1 MGGGLMSKPVYRCHY
16 RGRLEDSDAA
26 QLVDLLQQ
34 CEQNAQQLI
43 NDGALMTAALYY
55 YGNQLFL
62 YYEAVGEEIRPE
74 RFMAP
79 LHPVLSQWPQKED
92 TCDWALMYNV
102 FWHDA
107 PKDDEDWKRSV
118 PPERRRGRI
127 AWLKHDTMFRYVYHH
142 FAIAEEGILQGDRV
156 DSGCQHTHVIG
167 TATVHARALSASPDI
182 ACSNDNRNFNAC
194 LKALVYRR
202 NNFINEVKI
211 KDFGFVSILKRF
223 ARYFH

>member
-1 MGGGLMSKPVYRCHY
+1 MSKPVYRCHY
-16 RGRLEDSDAA
+16 RGRLEEADAA

-79 LHPVLSQWPQKED
+79 LHPVLSQWPQKEN

-142 FAIAEEGILQGDRV
+142 FAIAEEGILQGDRYQ
-156 DSGCQHTHVIG
+156 SI
-167 TATVHARALSASPDI
+167 ALHEDI
-182 ACSNDNRNFNAC
+182 LFSYFEEPRTPGNLRRDTTLQSQTIQAWLDVNPESHFIPLPGSNGSNF
-194 LKALVYRR
+194 LLLPQYFALG
-202 NNFINEVKI
+202 E
-211 KDFGFVSILKRF
+211 
-223 ARYFH
+223 

>member
-1 MGGGLMSKPVYRCHY
+1 MSKPVYRCHY
-16 RGRLEDSDAA
+16 RGRLEAADAV
-26 QLVDLLQQ
+26 QLSDLLQQ
-34 CEQNAQQLI
+34 CEQNAQRLI

-142 FAIAEEGILQGDRV
+142 FAIAEEGILQGDRYQ
-156 DSGCQHTHVIG
+156 SI
-167 TATVHARALSASPDI
+167 ALHEDI
-182 ACSNDNRNFNAC
+182 LFSYFEEPRTPGNLRRDTTLQSQTIQAWLDVNPESHFIPLPGSNGSNF
-194 LKALVYRR
+194 LLLPQYFALG
-202 NNFINEVKI
+202 E
-211 KDFGFVSILKRF
+211 
-223 ARYFH
+223 

>member
-1 MGGGLMSKPVYRCHY
+1 MSKPVYRCHY
-16 RGRLEDSDAA
+16 RGRLEAADAA
-26 QLVDLLQQ
+26 QLSDLLQQ
-34 CEQNAQQLI
+34 CEQNARRLI

-74 RFMAP
+74 CFMAP

-142 FAIAEEGILQGDRV
+142 FAIADEGILQGDRYQ
-156 DSGCQHTHVIG
+156 SI
-167 TATVHARALSASPDI
+167 ALHEDI
-182 ACSNDNRNFNAC
+182 LFSYFEEPRTPGNLRRDTTLQSQTIQAWLDVNPESHFIPLPGSNGSNF
-194 LKALVYRR
+194 LLLPQYFALG
-202 NNFINEVKI
+202 E
-211 KDFGFVSILKRF
+211 
-223 ARYFH
+223 

>member
-1 MGGGLMSKPVYRCHY
+1 MSKPVYRCHY

-34 CEQNAQQLI
+34 CEQNARRLI
-43 NDGALMTAALYY
+43 NEGAVMTAALYY

-107 PKDDEDWKRSV
+107 PKDDDDWKRSV

-142 FAIAEEGILQGDRV
+142 FAIAEEGILQGDRYQ
-156 DSGCQHTHVIG
+156 SI
-167 TATVHARALSASPDI
+167 ALHEDI
-182 ACSNDNRNFNAC
+182 LFSYFEEPRTPGNLRRDTTLQSQTIQAWLDVNPESHFIPLPGSNGSNF
-194 LKALVYRR
+194 LLLPQYFALG
-202 NNFINEVKI
+202 E
-211 KDFGFVSILKRF
+211 
-223 ARYFH
+223 

>member
-1 MGGGLMSKPVYRCHY
+1 MSKPVYRCHY
-16 RGRLEDSDAA
+16 RGRLEAADAA
-26 QLVDLLQQ
+26 QLADMLQQ

-74 RFMAP
+74 GFMAP
-79 LHPVLSQWPQKED
+79 LHPVLSQWPQKEE

-142 FAIAEEGILQGDRV
+142 FAIAEEGILQGDRYQ
-156 DSGCQHTHVIG
+156 SI
-167 TATVHARALSASPDI
+167 ALHEDI
-182 ACSNDNRNFNAC
+182 LFSYFEEPRTPGNLRRDTTLQSQTIQAWLDVNPESHFIPLPGSNGSNF
-194 LKALVYRR
+194 LLLPQYFALG
-202 NNFINEVKI
+202 E
-211 KDFGFVSILKRF
+211 
-223 ARYFH
+223 

>member
-1 MGGGLMSKPVYRCHY
+1 MSKPVYRCHY
-16 RGRLEDSDAA
+16 RGRLEEADAA
-26 QLVDLLQQ
+26 QLADMLQQ

-43 NDGALMTAALYY
+43 NDGAVMTAALYY

-74 RFMAP
+74 CFMAP

-142 FAIAEEGILQGDRV
+142 FAIAEEGILQGDRYQ
-156 DSGCQHTHVIG
+156 SI
-167 TATVHARALSASPDI
+167 ALHEDI
-182 ACSNDNRNFNAC
+182 LFSYFEEPRTPGNLRRDTTLQSQTIQAWLDVNPESHFIPLPGSNGSNF
-194 LKALVYRR
+194 LLLPQYFALG
-202 NNFINEVKI
+202 E
-211 KDFGFVSILKRF
+211 
-223 ARYFH
+223 

>member
-1 MGGGLMSKPVYRCHY
+1 MSKPVYRCHY
-16 RGRLEDSDAA
+16 RGRLEEADAA
-26 QLVDLLQQ
+26 QLADMLQQ
-34 CEQNAQQLI
+34 CEQNAQRLI

-62 YYEAVGEEIRPE
+62 YYEAVGDEIRPE

-107 PKDDEDWKRSV
+107 PKDNEDWKRSV

-142 FAIAEEGILQGDRV
+142 FAIAEEGILQGDRYQ
-156 DSGCQHTHVIG
+156 SI
-167 TATVHARALSASPDI
+167 ALHEDI
-182 ACSNDNRNFNAC
+182 LFSYFEEPRTPGNLRRDTTLQSQTIQAWLDVNPESHFIPLPGSNGSNF
-194 LKALVYRR
+194 LLLPQYFALG
-202 NNFINEVKI
+202 E
-211 KDFGFVSILKRF
+211 
-223 ARYFH
+223 

>member
-1 MGGGLMSKPVYRCHY
+1 M
-16 RGRLEDSDAA
+16 EEADAA
-26 QLVDLLQQ
+26 QLSDLLQQ
-34 CEQNAQQLI
+34 CEQNARRLI

-79 LHPVLSQWPQKED
+79 LHPVLSQWPQKEY

-142 FAIAEEGILQGDRV
+142 FAIAEEGILQGDRYQ
-156 DSGCQHTHVIG
+156 SI
-167 TATVHARALSASPDI
+167 ALHEDI
-182 ACSNDNRNFNAC
+182 LFSYFEEPRTPGNLRRDTTLQSQTIQAWLDVNPESHFIPLPGSNGSNF
-194 LKALVYRR
+194 LLLPQYFALG
-202 NNFINEVKI
+202 E
-211 KDFGFVSILKRF
+211 
-223 ARYFH
+223 

>member
-1 MGGGLMSKPVYRCHY
+1 MSKPVYRCHY
-16 RGRLEDSDAA
+16 RGRLEAADAA
-26 QLVDLLQQ
+26 QLSDLLQQ

-107 PKDDEDWKRSV
+107 PKDDDDWKRSV

-142 FAIAEEGILQGDRV
+142 FAIAEEGILQGDRYQ
-156 DSGCQHTHVIG
+156 SI
-167 TATVHARALSASPDI
+167 ALHEDI
-182 ACSNDNRNFNAC
+182 LFSYFEEPRTPGNLRRDTTLQPQTIQAWLDVNPESHFIPLPGSNGSNF
-194 LKALVYRR
+194 LLLPQYFALG
-202 NNFINEVKI
+202 E
-211 KDFGFVSILKRF
+211 
-223 ARYFH
+223 

>member
-1 MGGGLMSKPVYRCHY
+1 MSKPVYRCHY
-16 RGRLEDSDAA
+16 RGRLEAADAV
-26 QLVDLLQQ
+26 QLSDLLQQ

-142 FAIAEEGILQGDRV
+142 FAIAEEGILQGDRYQ
-156 DSGCQHTHVIG
+156 SI
-167 TATVHARALSASPDI
+167 ALHEDI
-182 ACSNDNRNFNAC
+182 LFSYFEEPRTPGNLRRDTTLQSQTIQAWLDVNPESHFIPLPGSNGSNF
-194 LKALVYRR
+194 LLLPQYFALG
-202 NNFINEVKI
+202 E
-211 KDFGFVSILKRF
+211 
-223 ARYFH
+223 

>member
-1 MGGGLMSKPVYRCHY
+1 MSKPVYRCHY
-16 RGRLEDSDAA
+16 RGRLEEADAA
-26 QLVDLLQQ
+26 QLSDLLQQ

-79 LHPVLSQWPQKED
+79 LHPVLSQWPQKEE

-142 FAIAEEGILQGDRV
+142 FAIAEEGILQGDRYQ
-156 DSGCQHTHVIG
+156 SI
-167 TATVHARALSASPDI
+167 ALHEDI
-182 ACSNDNRNFNAC
+182 LFSYFEEPRTPGNLRRDTTLQSQTIQAWLDVNPESHFIPLPGSNGSNF
-194 LKALVYRR
+194 LL
-202 NNFINEVKI
+202 
-211 KDFGFVSILKRF
+211 LPH
-223 ARYFH
+223 YFTLGE

>member
-1 MGGGLMSKPVYRCHY
+1 MSKPVYRCHY
-16 RGRLEDSDAA
+16 RGRLEAADAA
-26 QLVDLLQQ
+26 QLSDLLQQ

-107 PKDDEDWKRSV
+107 PKDNEDWKRSV

-142 FAIAEEGILQGDRV
+142 FAIAEEGILQGDRYQ
-156 DSGCQHTHVIG
+156 SI
-167 TATVHARALSASPDI
+167 ALHEDI
-182 ACSNDNRNFNAC
+182 LFSYFEEPRTPGNLRRDTTLQSQTIQAWLDVNPESHFIPLPGSNGSNF
-194 LKALVYRR
+194 LLLPQYFALG
-202 NNFINEVKI
+202 E
-211 KDFGFVSILKRF
+211 
-223 ARYFH
+223 

>member
-1 MGGGLMSKPVYRCHY
+1 MSKPVYRCHY
-16 RGRLEDSDAA
+16 RGRLEEADAA
-26 QLVDLLQQ
+26 QLSDLLQQ
-34 CEQNAQQLI
+34 CEQNARRLI

-74 RFMAP
+74 CFMAP

-142 FAIAEEGILQGDRV
+142 FAIAEEGILQGDRYQ
-156 DSGCQHTHVIG
+156 SI
-167 TATVHARALSASPDI
+167 ALHEDI
-182 ACSNDNRNFNAC
+182 LFSYFEEPRTPGNLRRDTTLQSQTIQAWLDVNPESHFIPLPGSNGSNF
-194 LKALVYRR
+194 LLLPQYFALG
-202 NNFINEVKI
+202 E
-211 KDFGFVSILKRF
+211 
-223 ARYFH
+223 

>member
-1 MGGGLMSKPVYRCHY
+1 MSKPVYRCHY
-16 RGRLEDSDAA
+16 RGRLEAADAV
-26 QLVDLLQQ
+26 QLSDLLQQ

-142 FAIAEEGILQGDRV
+142 FAIAEEGILQGDRYQ
-156 DSGCQHTHVIG
+156 SI
-167 TATVHARALSASPDI
+167 ALHEDI
-182 ACSNDNRNFNAC
+182 LFSYFEEPRTPGNLRRDTTLQSQTIQAWLDVNPESHFIPLPGSNGSNF
-194 LKALVYRR
+194 LLLSQYFALG
-202 NNFINEVKI
+202 E
-211 KDFGFVSILKRF
+211 
-223 ARYFH
+223 

>member
-1 MGGGLMSKPVYRCHY
+1 MSKPVYRCHY
-16 RGRLEDSDAA
+16 RGRLEAADAA
-26 QLVDLLQQ
+26 QLSDLLQQ

-142 FAIAEEGILQGDRV
+142 FAIAEEGILQGDRYQ
-156 DSGCQHTHVIG
+156 SI
-167 TATVHARALSASPDI
+167 ALHEDI
-182 ACSNDNRNFNAC
+182 LFSYFEEPRTPGNLRRDTTLQSQTIQAWLDVNPESHFIPLPGSNGSNF
-194 LKALVYRR
+194 LLLPQYFALG
-202 NNFINEVKI
+202 E
-211 KDFGFVSILKRF
+211 
-223 ARYFH
+223 

>member
-1 MGGGLMSKPVYRCHY
+1 
-16 RGRLEDSDAA
+16 
-26 QLVDLLQQ
+26 
-34 CEQNAQQLI
+34 
-43 NDGALMTAALYY
+43 MTAALYY

-142 FAIAEEGILQGDRV
+142 FAIAEEGILQGDRYQ
-156 DSGCQHTHVIG
+156 SI
-167 TATVHARALSASPDI
+167 ALHEDI
-182 ACSNDNRNFNAC
+182 LFSYFEEPRTPGNLRRDTTLQSQTIQAWLDVNPESHFIPLPGSNGSNF
-194 LKALVYRR
+194 LLLPQYFALG
-202 NNFINEVKI
+202 E
-211 KDFGFVSILKRF
+211 
-223 ARYFH
+223 

>member
-1 MGGGLMSKPVYRCHY
+1 MSKPVYRCHY
-16 RGRLEDSDAA
+16 RGRLEEADAA
-26 QLVDLLQQ
+26 QLADMLQQ
-34 CEQNAQQLI
+34 CEQNAQRLI
-43 NDGALMTAALYY
+43 NHGAMITAALYY

-142 FAIAEEGILQGDRV
+142 FAIAEEGILQGDRYQ
-156 DSGCQHTHVIG
+156 SI
-167 TATVHARALSASPDI
+167 ALHEDI
-182 ACSNDNRNFNAC
+182 LFSYFEEPRTPGNLRRDTTLQSQTIQAWLDVNPESHFIPLPGSNGSNF
-194 LKALVYRR
+194 LLLPQYFALG
-202 NNFINEVKI
+202 E
-211 KDFGFVSILKRF
+211 
-223 ARYFH
+223 

>member
-1 MGGGLMSKPVYRCHY
+1 MSKPVYRCHY
-16 RGRLEDSDAA
+16 RGRLEAADAA
-26 QLVDLLQQ
+26 QLSDLLQQ

-79 LHPVLSQWPQKED
+79 LHPVLSQWPQKEE

-142 FAIAEEGILQGDRV
+142 FAIAEEGILQGDRYQ
-156 DSGCQHTHVIG
+156 SI
-167 TATVHARALSASPDI
+167 ALHEDI
-182 ACSNDNRNFNAC
+182 LFSYFEEPRTPGNLLRDTTLQSQTIQAWLDVNPESHFIPLPGSNGSNF
-194 LKALVYRR
+194 LLLPQYFALG
-202 NNFINEVKI
+202 E
-211 KDFGFVSILKRF
+211 
-223 ARYFH
+223 

>member
-1 MGGGLMSKPVYRCHY
+1 MSKPVYRCHY
-16 RGRLEDSDAA
+16 RGRLEEADAA
-26 QLVDLLQQ
+26 QLADMLQQ

-55 YGNQLFL
+55 YGSQLFL

-74 RFMAP
+74 CFMAP

-142 FAIAEEGILQGDRV
+142 FAIAEEGILQGDRYQ
-156 DSGCQHTHVIG
+156 SI
-167 TATVHARALSASPDI
+167 ALHEDI
-182 ACSNDNRNFNAC
+182 LFSYFEEPRTPGNLRRDTTLQSQTIQAWLDVNPESHFIPLPGSNGSNF
-194 LKALVYRR
+194 LLLPQYFALG
-202 NNFINEVKI
+202 E
-211 KDFGFVSILKRF
+211 
-223 ARYFH
+223 

>member
-1 MGGGLMSKPVYRCHY
+1 MSKPVYRCHY
-16 RGRLEDSDAA
+16 RGRLEEADAA
-26 QLVDLLQQ
+26 QLADMLQQ
-34 CEQNAQQLI
+34 CEQNAQRLI

-79 LHPVLSQWPQKED
+79 LHPVLSQWPQKEE

-107 PKDDEDWKRSV
+107 PKDNEDWKRSV

-142 FAIAEEGILQGDRV
+142 FAIAEEGILQGDRYQ
-156 DSGCQHTHVIG
+156 SI
-167 TATVHARALSASPDI
+167 ALHEDI
-182 ACSNDNRNFNAC
+182 LFSYFEEPRTPGNLRRDTTLQSQTIQAWLDVNPESHFIPLPGSNGSNF
-194 LKALVYRR
+194 LLLPQYFALG
-202 NNFINEVKI
+202 E
-211 KDFGFVSILKRF
+211 
-223 ARYFH
+223 

>member
-1 MGGGLMSKPVYRCHY
+1 MSKPVYRCHY
-16 RGRLEDSDAA
+16 RGRLEEADAA
-26 QLVDLLQQ
+26 QLADMLQQ
-34 CEQNAQQLI
+34 CEQNAQRLI

-74 RFMAP
+74 CFMAP

-118 PPERRRGRI
+118 PPERHRGRI

-142 FAIAEEGILQGDRV
+142 FAIAEEGILQGDRYQ
-156 DSGCQHTHVIG
+156 SI
-167 TATVHARALSASPDI
+167 ALHEDI
-182 ACSNDNRNFNAC
+182 LFSYFEEPRTPGNLRRDTTLQSQTIQAWLDVNPESHFIPLPGSNGSNF
-194 LKALVYRR
+194 LLLPQYFALG
-202 NNFINEVKI
+202 E
-211 KDFGFVSILKRF
+211 
-223 ARYFH
+223 

>member
-1 MGGGLMSKPVYRCHY
+1 MSKPVYRCHY
-16 RGRLEDSDAA
+16 RGRLEAADAA
-26 QLVDLLQQ
+26 QLSDLLQQ

-142 FAIAEEGILQGDRV
+142 FAIAEEGILQGDRYQ
-156 DSGCQHTHVIG
+156 SI
-167 TATVHARALSASPDI
+167 ALHEDI
-182 ACSNDNRNFNAC
+182 LFSYFEEPRTPGNLRRDTTLQSQTIQAWLDVNPESHFIPLPGSNGSNF
-194 LKALVYRR
+194 LL
-202 NNFINEVKI
+202 
-211 KDFGFVSILKRF
+211 LPH
-223 ARYFH
+223 YFTLGE

>member
-1 MGGGLMSKPVYRCHY
+1 MSKPVYRCHY
-16 RGRLEDSDAA
+16 RGRLEEADAA
-26 QLVDLLQQ
+26 QLLDLLQQ

-74 RFMAP
+74 CFMAP
-79 LHPVLSQWPQKED
+79 LHPVLSQWPQKEE

-107 PKDDEDWKRSV
+107 PKDNEDWKRSV

-142 FAIAEEGILQGDRV
+142 FAIAEEGILQGDRYQ
-156 DSGCQHTHVIG
+156 SI
-167 TATVHARALSASPDI
+167 ALHEDI
-182 ACSNDNRNFNAC
+182 LFSYFEEPRTPGNLRRDTTLQSQTIQAWLDVNPESHFIPLPGSNGSNF
-194 LKALVYRR
+194 LL
-202 NNFINEVKI
+202 
-211 KDFGFVSILKRF
+211 LPQ
-223 ARYFH
+223 YFELGE

>member
-1 MGGGLMSKPVYRCHY
+1 
-16 RGRLEDSDAA
+16 
-26 QLVDLLQQ
+26 
-34 CEQNAQQLI
+34 
-43 NDGALMTAALYY
+43 MTAALYY

-74 RFMAP
+74 CFMAP

-142 FAIAEEGILQGDRV
+142 FAIAEEGILQGDRYQ
-156 DSGCQHTHVIG
+156 SI
-167 TATVHARALSASPDI
+167 ALHEDI
-182 ACSNDNRNFNAC
+182 LFSYFEEPRTPGNLRRDTTLQSQTIQAWLDVNPESHFIPLPGSNGSNF
-194 LKALVYRR
+194 LLLPQYFALG
-202 NNFINEVKI
+202 E
-211 KDFGFVSILKRF
+211 
-223 ARYFH
+223 

>member
-1 MGGGLMSKPVYRCHY
+1 MSKPVYRCHY
-16 RGRLEDSDAA
+16 RGRLEDVDAA
-26 QLVDLLQQ
+26 TLADLLQQ

-142 FAIAEEGILQGDRV
+142 FAIAEEGILQGDRYQSIALHE
-156 DSGCQHTHVIG
+156 DILFSYFEEPRTPGNLRRDTTLQSQTIQAWLDANPESHFIPLSGSNGSNFLLLPQYF
-167 TATVHARALSASPDI
+167 ALG
-182 ACSNDNRNFNAC
+182 
-194 LKALVYRR
+194 
-202 NNFINEVKI
+202 E
-211 KDFGFVSILKRF
+211 
-223 ARYFH
+223 

>member
-1 MGGGLMSKPVYRCHY
+1 MSKPVYRCHY
-16 RGRLEDSDAA
+16 RGRLEAADAV
-26 QLVDLLQQ
+26 QLSDLLQQ

-74 RFMAP
+74 CFMAP
-79 LHPVLSQWPQKED
+79 LHPVLSQWPHKED

-142 FAIAEEGILQGDRV
+142 FAIAEEGILQGDRYQ
-156 DSGCQHTHVIG
+156 SI
-167 TATVHARALSASPDI
+167 ALHEDI
-182 ACSNDNRNFNAC
+182 LFSYFEEPRTPGNLRRDTTLQSQTIQAWLDVNPESHFIPLPGSNGSNF
-194 LKALVYRR
+194 LLLPQYFALG
-202 NNFINEVKI
+202 E
-211 KDFGFVSILKRF
+211 
-223 ARYFH
+223 

>member
-1 MGGGLMSKPVYRCHY
+1 MSKPVYRCHY

-142 FAIAEEGILQGDRV
+142 FAIAEEGILQGDRYQ
-156 DSGCQHTHVIG
+156 SI
-167 TATVHARALSASPDI
+167 ALHEDI
-182 ACSNDNRNFNAC
+182 LFSYFEEPRTPGNLRRDTTLQSQTIQAWLDVNPESHFIPLPGSNGSNF
-194 LKALVYRR
+194 LLLPQYFALG
-202 NNFINEVKI
+202 E
-211 KDFGFVSILKRF
+211 
-223 ARYFH
+223 

>member
-1 MGGGLMSKPVYRCHY
+1 MSKPVYRCHY
-16 RGRLEDSDAA
+16 RGRLEEADAA

-62 YYEAVGEEIRPE
+62 YYEAVGEEICPE

-142 FAIAEEGILQGDRV
+142 FAIAEEGILQGDRYQ
-156 DSGCQHTHVIG
+156 SI
-167 TATVHARALSASPDI
+167 ALHEDI
-182 ACSNDNRNFNAC
+182 LFSYFEEPRTPGNLRRDTTLQSQTIQAWLDVNPESHFIPLPGSNGSNF
-194 LKALVYRR
+194 LLLPQYFALG
-202 NNFINEVKI
+202 E
-211 KDFGFVSILKRF
+211 
-223 ARYFH
+223 

>member
-1 MGGGLMSKPVYRCHY
+1 MSKPVYRCHY
-16 RGRLEDSDAA
+16 RGRLEEADAA
-26 QLVDLLQQ
+26 QLADMLQQ
-34 CEQNAQQLI
+34 CEQNAQRLI

-74 RFMAP
+74 CFMAP

-142 FAIAEEGILQGDRV
+142 FAIAEEGILQGDRYQ
-156 DSGCQHTHVIG
+156 SI
-167 TATVHARALSASPDI
+167 ALHEDI
-182 ACSNDNRNFNAC
+182 LFSYFEEPRTPGNLRRDTTLQSQTIQAWLDVNPESHFIPLPGSNGSNF
-194 LKALVYRR
+194 LLLPQYFALG
-202 NNFINEVKI
+202 E
-211 KDFGFVSILKRF
+211 
-223 ARYFH
+223 

>member
-1 MGGGLMSKPVYRCHY
+1 MSKPVYRCHY
-16 RGRLEDSDAA
+16 RGRLEAADAA
-26 QLVDLLQQ
+26 QLSDLLQQ

-55 YGNQLFL
+55 YGSQLFL
-62 YYEAVGEEIRPE
+62 YYEAVGEETRPE

-142 FAIAEEGILQGDRV
+142 FAIAEEGILQGDRYQ
-156 DSGCQHTHVIG
+156 SI
-167 TATVHARALSASPDI
+167 ALHEDI
-182 ACSNDNRNFNAC
+182 LFSYFEEPRTPGNLRRDTTLQSQTIQAWLDVNPESHFIPLPGSNGSNF
-194 LKALVYRR
+194 LLLPQYFALG
-202 NNFINEVKI
+202 E
-211 KDFGFVSILKRF
+211 
-223 ARYFH
+223 

>member
-1 MGGGLMSKPVYRCHY
+1 MSKPVYRCHY
-16 RGRLEDSDAA
+16 RGRLESADAA
-26 QLVDLLQQ
+26 QLSDLLQQ

-142 FAIAEEGILQGDRV
+142 FAIAEEGILQGDRYQ
-156 DSGCQHTHVIG
+156 SI
-167 TATVHARALSASPDI
+167 ALHEDI
-182 ACSNDNRNFNAC
+182 LFSYFEEPRTPGNLRRDTTLQSQTIQAWLDVNPESHFIPLPGSNGSNF
-194 LKALVYRR
+194 LLLPQYFALG
-202 NNFINEVKI
+202 E
-211 KDFGFVSILKRF
+211 
-223 ARYFH
+223 

>member
-1 MGGGLMSKPVYRCHY
+1 MSKPVYRCHY
-16 RGRLEDSDAA
+16 RGRLEAADAA
-26 QLVDLLQQ
+26 QLSDLLQQ

-62 YYEAVGEEIRPE
+62 YYEAVGQEIRPE

-142 FAIAEEGILQGDRV
+142 FAIAEEGILQGDRYQ
-156 DSGCQHTHVIG
+156 SI
-167 TATVHARALSASPDI
+167 ALHEDI
-182 ACSNDNRNFNAC
+182 LFSYFEEPRTPGNLRRDTTLQSQTIQAWLDVNPESHFIPLPGSNGSNF
-194 LKALVYRR
+194 LL
-202 NNFINEVKI
+202 
-211 KDFGFVSILKRF
+211 LPH
-223 ARYFH
+223 YFTLGE

>member
-1 MGGGLMSKPVYRCHY
+1 MSKPVYRCHY
-16 RGRLEDSDAA
+16 RGRLEAADAA
-26 QLVDLLQQ
+26 QLSDLLQQ

-43 NDGALMTAALYY
+43 NDGAVMTAALYY

-107 PKDDEDWKRSV
+107 PKDEEDWKRSV

-142 FAIAEEGILQGDRV
+142 FAIAEEGILQGDRYQ
-156 DSGCQHTHVIG
+156 SI
-167 TATVHARALSASPDI
+167 ALHEDI
-182 ACSNDNRNFNAC
+182 LFSYFEEPRTPGNLRRDTTLQSQTIQAWLDVNPESHFIPLPGSNGSNF
-194 LKALVYRR
+194 LLLPQYFALG
-202 NNFINEVKI
+202 E
-211 KDFGFVSILKRF
+211 
-223 ARYFH
+223 

>member
-1 MGGGLMSKPVYRCHY
+1 MSKPVYRCHY
-16 RGRLEDSDAA
+16 RGRLEAADAA
-26 QLVDLLQQ
+26 QLSDLLQQ

-43 NDGALMTAALYY
+43 NDGAVMTAALYY

-142 FAIAEEGILQGDRV
+142 FAIAEEGILQGDRYQ
-156 DSGCQHTHVIG
+156 SI
-167 TATVHARALSASPDI
+167 ALHEDI
-182 ACSNDNRNFNAC
+182 LFSYFEEPRTPGNLRRDTTLQSQTIQAWLDVNPESHFIPLPGSNGSNF
-194 LKALVYRR
+194 LLLPQYFALG
-202 NNFINEVKI
+202 E
-211 KDFGFVSILKRF
+211 
-223 ARYFH
+223 

>member
-1 MGGGLMSKPVYRCHY
+1 MSKPVYRCHY
-16 RGRLEDSDAA
+16 RGRLEAADAA
-26 QLVDLLQQ
+26 QLSDLLQQ
-34 CEQNAQQLI
+34 CVQNAQQLI

-74 RFMAP
+74 CFMAP
-79 LHPVLSQWPQKED
+79 LHPVLSQWPQKEE

-142 FAIAEEGILQGDRV
+142 FAIAEEGILQGDRYQ
-156 DSGCQHTHVIG
+156 SI
-167 TATVHARALSASPDI
+167 ALHEDI
-182 ACSNDNRNFNAC
+182 LFSYFEEPRTPGNLRRDTTLQSQTIQAWLDVNPESHFIPLPGSNGSNF
-194 LKALVYRR
+194 LLLPQYFALG
-202 NNFINEVKI
+202 E
-211 KDFGFVSILKRF
+211 
-223 ARYFH
+223 

>member
-1 MGGGLMSKPVYRCHY
+1 MSKPVYRCHY
-16 RGRLEDSDAA
+16 RGRLEAADAA
-26 QLVDLLQQ
+26 QLSDLLQQ

-43 NDGALMTAALYY
+43 NDGAVMTAALYY

-74 RFMAP
+74 CFMAP
-79 LHPVLSQWPQKED
+79 LHPVLSQWPQKEE

-142 FAIAEEGILQGDRV
+142 FAIAEEGILQGDRYQ
-156 DSGCQHTHVIG
+156 SI
-167 TATVHARALSASPDI
+167 ALHEDI
-182 ACSNDNRNFNAC
+182 LFSYFEEPRTPGNLRRDTTLQSQTIQAWLDVKPESHFIPLPGSNGSNF
-194 LKALVYRR
+194 LLLPQYFALG
-202 NNFINEVKI
+202 E
-211 KDFGFVSILKRF
+211 
-223 ARYFH
+223 

>member
-1 MGGGLMSKPVYRCHY
+1 MSKPVYRCHY
-16 RGRLEDSDAA
+16 RGRLEEADAA
-26 QLVDLLQQ
+26 QLADMLQQ
-34 CEQNAQQLI
+34 CEQNAQRLI

-142 FAIAEEGILQGDRV
+142 FAIAEEGILQGDRYQ
-156 DSGCQHTHVIG
+156 SI
-167 TATVHARALSASPDI
+167 ALHEDI
-182 ACSNDNRNFNAC
+182 LFSYFEEPRTPGNLRRDTTLQSQTIQAWLDVNPESHFIPLPGSNGSNF
-194 LKALVYRR
+194 LLLSQYFALG
-202 NNFINEVKI
+202 E
-211 KDFGFVSILKRF
+211 
-223 ARYFH
+223 

>member
-1 MGGGLMSKPVYRCHY
+1 MSKPVYRCHY
-16 RGRLEDSDAA
+16 RGRLEAADAA
-26 QLVDLLQQ
+26 QLSDLLQQ

-74 RFMAP
+74 CFMAP

-107 PKDDEDWKRSV
+107 PKDDDDWKRSV

-142 FAIAEEGILQGDRV
+142 FAIAEEGILQGDRYQ
-156 DSGCQHTHVIG
+156 SI
-167 TATVHARALSASPDI
+167 ALHEDI
-182 ACSNDNRNFNAC
+182 LFSYFEEPRTPGNLRRDTTLQPQTIQAWLDVNPESHFIPLPGSNGSNF
-194 LKALVYRR
+194 LLLPQYFALG
-202 NNFINEVKI
+202 E
-211 KDFGFVSILKRF
+211 
-223 ARYFH
+223 